1 MSTAN
6 RRTDQVTEALALD
19 ILSGELEIG
28 SKMPSD
34 DSLCARF
41 NVSRTILREAF
52 RLLSAKGLL
61 QARPRIGT
69 LVADKANWALWDKD
83 LLHWRDKAGHSAQ
96 LIADIDDIRL
106 ALEPSLAALAA
117 SRGSDIANQN
127 LQQALRDLET
137 ARADIPIYEA
147 CFLTALYHAAGNEMA
162 AAAVHL
168 AQWAIAHR
176 ATPIPLAAYR
186 RMTAAIAQKQP
197 SDARQAAIQALLNA

>member
-19 ILSGELEIG
+19 ILTGELEIG

-34 DSLCARF
+34 DALCTRF

-69 LVADKANWALWDKD
+69 LVAEKANWALWDKD
-83 LLHWRDKAGHSAQ
+83 LLHWRDKAGHGAQ
-96 LIADIDDIRL
+96 LRADIDDIRL

-137 ARADIPIYEA
+137 AHADIAFYEA
-147 CFLTALYHAAGNEMA
+147 AFLAALYRAANNEMA

-168 AQWAIAHR
+168 AQWAISHR

-186 RMTAAIAQKQP
+186 RMTASIAQKLP
-197 SDARQAAIQALLNA
+197 SEARQATLHALLNE